1 MKRFIIVI
9 IISILLLGAGI
20 CEIILINNT
29 YQKIETEIN
38 TLIEDYNA
46 NETDITPLYK
56 DIDNLY
62 NYWDNVEDSLCLLF
76 NHRDL
81 DTLSQSLE
89 KVKEYTL
96 QNDYD
101 NAILELK
108 LASGL
113 VEKSKHIMAFNI
125 FNIL

>member
-1 MKRFIIVI
+1 M
-9 IISILLLGAGI
+9 LGAGI

-38 TLIEDYNA
+38 TLIEDYDA
-46 NETDITPLYK
+46 NKTDITSLYQN
-56 DIDNLY
+56 IDSLY
-62 NYWDNVEDSLCLLF
+62 NYWDNVEDPLCLLF

-89 KVKEYTL
+89 KVKEYTQ
-96 QNDYD
+96 QNDYN

-108 LASGL
+108 LAYGII
-113 VEKSKHIMAFNI
+113 EKSKHIMAFNI